1 MDQSEQRAEITEP
14 QPVPSRMP
22 LDIILSLLRP
32 GELKKLGRYINDYL
46 VHVRQQHRTEPP
58 IQEE

>member
-32 GELKKLGRYINDYL
+32 GELKKLGRYIDDYL
-46 VHVRQQHRTEPP
+46 VHVREQHT
-58 IQEE
+58 